1 MNFVRVAWPYQA
13 RLRGRIM
20 CGRPEK
26 DDFVDSRGY
35 PTVLAVGRD
44 RFGGGTARQCRRS
57 DRHGLVAVSRRCLY
71 TRFDASLFARRGRSS
86 GVGGYDVA

>member
-1 MNFVRVAWPYQA
+1 
-13 RLRGRIM
+13 M

-44 RFGGGTARQCRRS
+44 RFGGGTACQCRRN
-57 DRHGLVAVSRRCLY
+57 DIATALWRCHGVAYIHVLTLVYSYVEDVRQVSVDTTLP
-71 TRFDASLFARRGRSS
+71 D
-86 GVGGYDVA
+86 